1 MDLGRMD
8 LGQIWLVALSL
19 STALGGSYGLFHVV
33 MGFKGKPLERCVLTN
48 MGFSPMQRS
57 WYGVGVIIGA
67 YGCLLLTAAEMKR
80 W

>member
-48 MGFSPMQRS
+48 MASLQCSAHGMES
-57 WYGVGVIIGA
+57 G
-67 YGCLLLTAAEMKR
+67 
-80 W
+80 